1 MDPVSYAVNFYGDA
15 LAYFDKINEA
25 SLEKAWGLFAENSNL
40 VSSILA
46 LFLILYFLWGALGL
60 SSVSLQDMAI
70 TASKLAFAYALI
82 MSWATFYDNIGQ
94 FILTSPQDLGA
105 AISSAMG
112 GETAGSD
119 LASQVASMSRKVYD
133 FAMQLFNSYESG
145 WLPNV
150 TGAVVVFIVLVFGL
164 LPMLLI
170 LTGVTLFA
178 KMITAVM
185 LAIGPIAILSY
196 FFGMT
201 RFVFDA
207 WGSGI
212 AYGMFMLLFTYVMAG
227 LSFGF
232 LIGMMDTI
240 SGDMATKENALAIV
254 LAMVL
259 YLALISYFIFQVP
272 DFARTFAYGTMTSGT
287 PGGGGASTLYG
298 AARATRFEHVQ
309 RRAGCRSGPWHAG
322 GAKRRIDGRSA
333 CRPRRNGWRWCARP
347 NADHAPAE
355 RRMRRNMRWSS
366 LGFAYGNRICRQHN
380 WQTSMTIMILGIER
394 GIVQKAIASRTNRPG
409 CRAAGH
415 LRPAPFL
422 G

>member
-1 MDPVSYAVNFYGDA
+1 MMDPVSYAINFYGDA
-15 LAYFDKINEA
+15 LRYFDRINEA
-25 SLEKAWGLFAENSNL
+25 SLERAWGLFAENGDL

-46 LFLILYFLWGALGL
+46 LFLILYFLWAALGL
-60 SSVSLQDMAI
+60 SSVSVQDMAI
-70 TASKLAFAYALI
+70 TASKLALAYALV

-112 GETAGSD
+112 GQSAGSD
-119 LASQVASMSRKVYD
+119 LAAQVASMSRKVYD

-196 FFGMT
+196 FFRIT

-207 WGSGI
+207 WVRGI

-240 SGDMATKENALAIV
+240 NGDMATRENALAIV

-272 DFARTFAYGTMTSGT
+272 EFARTFAYGTMTAVT
-287 PGGGGASTLYG
+287 PGGGGASALYG
-298 AARATRFEHVQ
+298 AARE
-309 RRAGCRSGPWHAG
+309 RAGSSTSRGGQAGAVALAMLAGPKGALTAVSLSGRGAMTGAG
-322 GAKRRIDGRSA
+322 ALGRMLTM
-333 CRPRRNGWRWCARP
+333 RRRNG
-347 NADHAPAE
+347 E
-355 RRMRRNMRWSS
+355 
-366 LGFAYGNRICRQHN
+366 
-380 WQTSMTIMILGIER
+380 
-394 GIVQKAIASRTNRPG
+394 
-409 CRAAGH
+409 
-415 LRPAPFL
+415 
-422 G
+422 

>member
-1 MDPVSYAVNFYGDA
+1 MDPVSYAINFYGDA
-15 LAYFDKINEA
+15 LRYFDKINEA
-25 SLEKAWGLFAENSNL
+25 SLERAWGLFAENRNL
-40 VSSILA
+40 VSGILA
-46 LFLILYFLWGALGL
+46 IFLILYFLWGALGL

-70 TASKLAFAYALI
+70 TAFKITLAYTLI
-82 MSWATFYDNIGQ
+82 MSWALFYDNIGQ
-94 FILTSPQDLGA
+94 FVLSAPQDLGS

-112 GETAGSD
+112 GQSAGAD
-119 LASQVASMSRKVYD
+119 IASQVASMARKVYD

-185 LAIGPIAILSY
+185 LAIGPIAILCY

-207 WGSGI
+207 WVRGV
-212 AYGMFMLLFTYVMAG
+212 AYGMFMLLFTYIMAG

-232 LIGMMDTI
+232 LIGMMETI
-240 SGDMATKENALAIV
+240 NGDMATKENALAIV

-272 DFARTFAYGTMTSGT
+272 DFARTFAYGAALSGV
-287 PGGGGASTLYG
+287 PGGGGVDTAYN
-298 AARATRFEHVQ
+298 AAR
-309 RRAGCRSGPWHAG
+309 RRLSSSNSRAAQAAAIGLGTLAGPSGAVAAAALAG
-322 GAKRRIDGRSA
+322 RGGVAGVGALGRMLTN
-333 CRPRRNGWRWCARP
+333 RRRNS
-347 NADHAPAE
+347 E
-355 RRMRRNMRWSS
+355 
-366 LGFAYGNRICRQHN
+366 
-380 WQTSMTIMILGIER
+380 
-394 GIVQKAIASRTNRPG
+394 
-409 CRAAGH
+409 
-415 LRPAPFL
+415 
-422 G
+422 

>member
-1 MDPVSYAVNFYGDA
+1 MDPVSYAINFYGDA
-15 LAYFDKINEA
+15 LRYFDKINEA
-25 SLEKAWGLFAENSNL
+25 SLERAWGLFAEHRDF
-40 VSSILA
+40 VSGILA
-46 LFLILYFLWGALGL
+46 IFLILYFLWGALGL
-60 SSVSLQDMAI
+60 SSVALQDMAV
-70 TASKLAFAYALI
+70 TAFKLVLAYALV

-94 FILTSPQDLGA
+94 FVLSTPQDLGS

-112 GETAGSD
+112 GQSAGAD
-119 LASQVASMSRKVYD
+119 LASQVASMARKVYD

-185 LAIGPIAILSY
+185 LAIGPIAILCY
-196 FFGMT
+196 FFGIT

-207 WGSGI
+207 WVRGV
-212 AYGMFMLLFTYVMAG
+212 AYGMFMLLFTYIMAG

-240 SGDMATKENALAIV
+240 NGEMATKENALAIV

-272 DFARTFAYGTMTSGT
+272 DFARTFAYGAALSTM
-287 PGGGGASTLYG
+287 PGGGGVDTTYGWVRGKLSTSNARTGQAAAVALGMLAGPRG
-298 AARATRFEHVQ
+298 AMRAAVL
-309 RRAGCRSGPWHAG
+309 AGRGGMAG
-322 GAKRRIDGRSA
+322 AGALGRMLTN
-333 CRPRRNGWRWCARP
+333 RRRNS
-347 NADHAPAE
+347 E
-355 RRMRRNMRWSS
+355 
-366 LGFAYGNRICRQHN
+366 
-380 WQTSMTIMILGIER
+380 
-394 GIVQKAIASRTNRPG
+394 
-409 CRAAGH
+409 
-415 LRPAPFL
+415 
-422 G
+422 

>member
-1 MDPVSYAVNFYGDA
+1 MDPVSYAINFYGDA
-15 LAYFDKINEA
+15 LGYFDKINEA
-25 SLEKAWGLFAENSNL
+25 SLEKAWRLFAENGDLITSF
-40 VSSILA
+40 LA

-70 TASKLAFAYALI
+70 TASKLALAYALI
-82 MSWATFYDNIGQ
+82 MSWATFYDSIGQ
-94 FILTSPQDLGA
+94 FVLTSPQELGA

-112 GETAGSD
+112 GQSAGSD
-119 LASQVASMSRKVYD
+119 LATQVASMARKVYD

-196 FFGMT
+196 FFGIA

-207 WGSGI
+207 WVRGI
-212 AYGMFMLLFTYVMAG
+212 AYGMFMLLFTYIMAG

-240 SGDMATKENALAIV
+240 NGDMATKENALAIV

-259 YLALISYFIFQVP
+259 YLSLISYFIFQVP
-272 DFARTFAYGTMTSGT
+272 DFARTFAYGTALAM
-287 PGGGGASTLYG
+287 PGGGGVDTAYG
-298 AARATRFEHVQ
+298 ASRRKLASSNSRTGQAAAAALGMLAGPKGAVAAAALAGRGSMAGAGALGRALTAR
-309 RRAGCRSGPWHAG
+309 
-322 GAKRRIDGRSA
+322 
-333 CRPRRNGWRWCARP
+333 RRNT
-347 NADHAPAE
+347 E
-355 RRMRRNMRWSS
+355 
-366 LGFAYGNRICRQHN
+366 
-380 WQTSMTIMILGIER
+380 
-394 GIVQKAIASRTNRPG
+394 
-409 CRAAGH
+409 
-415 LRPAPFL
+415 
-422 G
+422 

>member
-1 MDPVSYAVNFYGDA
+1 MDPVSYAINFYGDA
-15 LAYFDKINEA
+15 LRYFDKINEA
-25 SLEKAWGLFAENSNL
+25 SLERAWGLFAENSNL
-40 VSSILA
+40 VSGILA
-46 LFLILYFLWGALGL
+46 IFLILYFLWGALEL

-70 TASKLAFAYALI
+70 TAFKITLAYALI
-82 MSWATFYDNIGQ
+82 MSWALFYDNIGQ
-94 FILTSPQDLGA
+94 FVLSAPQDLGS

-112 GETAGSD
+112 GQSAGAD
-119 LASQVASMSRKVYD
+119 IAQQVASMARKVYD

-185 LAIGPIAILSY
+185 LAIGPIAILCY
-196 FFGMT
+196 FFGIT

-207 WGSGI
+207 WVRGV
-212 AYGMFMLLFTYVMAG
+212 AYGMFMLLFTYIMAG

-240 SGDMATKENALAIV
+240 NGDMATKENALAVV

-272 DFARTFAYGTMTSGT
+272 DFARTFAYGAAFSSV
-287 PGGGGASTLYG
+287 PGGGGVDTAYNT
-298 AARATRFEHVQ
+298 ARR
-309 RRAGCRSGPWHAG
+309 RLSSSNSRAGRAAAIALGTLAGPRGAVTAAALAG
-322 GAKRRIDGRSA
+322 RGSVAGAGALGRMLTN
-333 CRPRRNGWRWCARP
+333 RRRNS
-347 NADHAPAE
+347 E
-355 RRMRRNMRWSS
+355 
-366 LGFAYGNRICRQHN
+366 
-380 WQTSMTIMILGIER
+380 
-394 GIVQKAIASRTNRPG
+394 
-409 CRAAGH
+409 
-415 LRPAPFL
+415 
-422 G
+422 

>member
-25 SLEKAWGLFAENSNL
+25 SMERAWGLFAESGNL
-40 VSSILA
+40 VSSFLA
-46 LFLILYFLWGALGL
+46 LFLIVYFLWGALGL
-60 SSVSLQDMAI
+60 SSISLQDMAI
-70 TASKLAFAYALI
+70 TASKLALAYALV

-94 FILTSPQDLGA
+94 FVLSSPQDLGA

-112 GETAGSD
+112 GQSAGSD
-119 LASQVASMSRKVYD
+119 LASQVASMARKVYD

-196 FFGMT
+196 FFGIA

-207 WGSGI
+207 WVRGI
-212 AYGMFMLLFTYVMAG
+212 AYGMFMLLFTYIMAG

-240 SGDMATKENALAIV
+240 NGDMATRENALAIV

-272 DFARTFAYGTMTSGT
+272 DFARTFAYGTMTSAV
-287 PGGGGASTLYG
+287 PGGGGVTAIYGTARSRLASGNSRVGQAAAVALGLLAGPKGALTASAL
-298 AARATRFEHVQ
+298 AARGTM
-309 RRAGCRSGPWHAG
+309 AGT
-322 GAKRRIDGRSA
+322 GALGRMLTN
-333 CRPRRNGWRWCARP
+333 RRRNS
-347 NADHAPAE
+347 E
-355 RRMRRNMRWSS
+355 
-366 LGFAYGNRICRQHN
+366 
-380 WQTSMTIMILGIER
+380 
-394 GIVQKAIASRTNRPG
+394 
-409 CRAAGH
+409 
-415 LRPAPFL
+415 
-422 G
+422 

>member
-1 MDPVSYAVNFYGDA
+1 MMDPVSYAVNFYGDA
-15 LAYFDKINEA
+15 LSYFDKINEA
-25 SLEKAWGLFAENSNL
+25 SLEKAWGLFAENGNL

-70 TASKLAFAYALI
+70 TASKLALAYALV

-94 FILTSPQDLGA
+94 FVLTSPQDLGA

-112 GETAGSD
+112 GQSAGSD

-196 FFGMT
+196 FFGIT

-207 WGSGI
+207 WVS
-212 AYGMFMLLFTYVMAG
+212 GMFMLLFTYVMAG

-287 PGGGGASTLYG
+287 PGGGGASTIYG
-298 AARATRFEHVQ
+298 AARARLGSSTS
-309 RRAGCRSGPWHAG
+309 RSGQAAAVALGMMAG
-322 GAKRRIDGRSA
+322 PKGALTAAALAGRGTMA
-333 CRPRRNGWRWCARP
+333 GAGALGRMLT
-347 NADHAPAE
+347 
-355 RRMRRNMRWSS
+355 MRRRS
-366 LGFAYGNRICRQHN
+366 G
-380 WQTSMTIMILGIER
+380 E
-394 GIVQKAIASRTNRPG
+394 
-409 CRAAGH
+409 
-415 LRPAPFL
+415 
-422 G
+422 